1 MALSTRTASSAPC
14 STASKARCFSN
25 IRPSVNRATRRD
37 VIANA
42 CKPSQTDSAV
52 TVARREALLA
62 SIALPL
68 LMQQAAHADTA
79 YAQFFGMASPPT
91 SYGGYGGNA
100 NESPKYTFEYPA
112 GWKQE
117 VPSKVEKGTQGID
130 GRVVNPRSKDQRAFV
145 ITLTRAGEDNARFQ
159 LTDTEST
166 FASFA
171 GADYD
176 LQDALSD
183 ATSTDKSEAEKE
195 GIKFF
200 NYKINSPAYVYLSS
214 IAVKDGKVFA
224 LFVRSPS
231 RMYASAANDLQHIVD
246 TFKLL

>member
-1 MALSTRTASSAPC
+1 M
-14 STASKARCFSN
+14 
-25 IRPSVNRATRRD
+25 
-37 VIANA
+37 
-42 CKPSQTDSAV
+42 
-52 TVARREALLA
+52 ARREALLA

-68 LMQQAAHADTA
+68 LMQQSAQADA
-79 YAQFFGMASPPT
+79 EYNKFFGMASPPT

-183 ATSTDKSEAEKE
+183 ATNTEKSESEKE

-200 NYKINSPAYVYLSS
+200 NYKIDSPAYVYLSS

-231 RMYASAANDLQHIVD
+231 RLYGAAANDLQHIVD